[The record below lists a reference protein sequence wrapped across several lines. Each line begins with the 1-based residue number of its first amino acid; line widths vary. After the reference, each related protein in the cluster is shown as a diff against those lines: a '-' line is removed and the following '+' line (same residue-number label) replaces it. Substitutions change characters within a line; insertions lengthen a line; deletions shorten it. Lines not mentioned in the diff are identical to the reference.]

1 MGYKKEIYAEALKI
15 KLDSAKAKKR
25 EYETRINL
33 LRENNKEFR
42 ELEISLSK
50 AGSALTMAAF
60 SGDKVGLDE
69 LKGICDQLNS
79 QKDVLLA
86 SAGIA
91 KPSPYCLK
99 CDDSGFSKGKL
110 CDCVN
115 EIAKKLVFD
124 ELSKSMPLSDCRF
137 DNFDLNLYS
146 DKPNKNGVVP
156 RKRVGAILEL
166 CKQFV
171 ENFSSDTRSL
181 LLIGNT
187 GLGKTHLSLAIV
199 SELSSRGYD
208 VVYGSAQNLFSAAE
222 KEHFSF
228 SGETDAQD
236 ALLNCDLLVIDD
248 LGTEFYSSFV
258 ASLFYNIINSRI
270 LNKKP
275 TIINSNL
282 DFDSLEE
289 RYNPRITSRF
299 IGNYDMR
306 EFIGDDIRLIKN
318 RLK

>member
-15 KLDSAKAKKR
+15 KLDATKAQKR
-25 EYETRINL
+25 EYEARLNS
-33 LRENNKEFR
+33 LRENSKEFR
-42 ELEISLSK
+42 ELEISLNK
-50 AGSALTMAAF
+50 VGSALTIAAF
-60 SGDKVGLDE
+60 SGDNARLEE
-69 LKGICDQLNS
+69 LKVVCEQLNA
-79 QKDVLLA
+79 QKDALLA
-86 SAGIA
+86 RADIV
-91 KPSPYCLK
+91 KPSVACSK
-99 CDDSGFSKGKL
+99 CDDSGFARGKL

-124 ELSKSMPLSDCRF
+124 RLSKSMPLNDCRF

-146 DKPNKNGVVP
+146 DKPNKNGAVP
-156 RKRVGAILEL
+156 RKRVSAILEL

-171 ENFSSDTRSL
+171 ENFSADTRSL
-181 LLIGNT
+181 LLTGNT

-199 SELSSRGYD
+199 SELSARGYD

-275 TIINSNL
+275 TIINTNL
-282 DFDSLEE
+282 NFDSLEE
-289 RYNPRITSRF
+289 RYNARITSRF
-299 IGNYDMR
+299 IGNYDMK

-318 RLK
+318 RL

>member
-15 KLDSAKAKKR
+15 KLDAVKTKKR
-25 EYETRINL
+25 EYEARFNS
-33 LRENNKEFR
+33 LRENSKEFA
-42 ELEISLSK
+42 EIEISLNK
-50 AGSALTMAAF
+50 AGSALTVAAF
-60 SGDKVGLDE
+60 SGDNARLEE
-69 LKGICDQLNS
+69 LKDVCEQLNT
-79 QKDVLLA
+79 QKDAILTR
-86 SAGIA
+86 AGVV
-91 KPSPYCLK
+91 KPSVACSK

-124 ELSKSMPLSDCRF
+124 ELSKSMPLNDCRF

-156 RKRVGAILEL
+156 RKRVSAILER

-171 ENFSSDTRSL
+171 DNFSENTRSL
-181 LLIGNT
+181 LLTGNT

-199 SELSSRGYD
+199 SELSAKGYD

-275 TIINSNL
+275 TIINTNL
-282 DFDSLEE
+282 NFDSLEE
-289 RYNPRITSRF
+289 RYNARITSRF
-299 IGNYDMR
+299 IGNYDMK

-318 RLK
+318 RL

>member
-15 KLDSAKAKKR
+15 KLDATKAQKR
-25 EYETRINL
+25 DYEARLNS
-33 LRENNKEFR
+33 LRENSKEFR
-42 ELEISLSK
+42 ELEISLNK
-50 AGSALTMAAF
+50 AGSALTVAAF
-60 SGDKVGLDE
+60 SGDNARLEKLKVVCE
-69 LKGICDQLNS
+69 QLNA
-79 QKDVLLA
+79 QKDAVLA
-86 SAGIA
+86 RAGIV
-91 KPSPYCLK
+91 KPSVSCSK
-99 CDDSGFSKGKL
+99 CDDSGFANGKL

-124 ELSKSMPLSDCRF
+124 KLSKSMPLNDCRF

-146 DKPNKNGVVP
+146 DKPNKNGAVP

-171 ENFSSDTRSL
+171 ENFSADTRSL

-199 SELSSRGYD
+199 SALSARGYD

-275 TIINSNL
+275 TIINTNL
-282 DFDSLEE
+282 NFDSLEE

-299 IGNYDMR
+299 IGNYEMR
-306 EFIGDDIRLIKN
+306 EFIGEDIRLIKN
-318 RLK
+318 RL